1 MKRWILPLLLVIS
14 LGVNIGFLLHRA
26 WPKILPGRSA
36 GSGPSRSGWHAS
48 PMKRHLG
55 LNARQV
61 RQMESDRQQV
71 LAQIRPLQDELR
83 LKRRQL
89 FILLKEGEV
98 PQAEMDS
105 ALSDISRLQAAI
117 EKIFIVHS
125 LKMRGHFSPAQMHKF
140 EGYLER
146 GLCPNLGAEAAC
158 PPGAAAAVPGCG
170 NADEGKK
177 AISKR

>member
-14 LGVNIGFLLHRA
+14 LGVNIGFLLHWA
-26 WPKILPGRSA
+26 WPKIVPGHSSGSA
-36 GSGPSRSGWHAS
+36 TSRSGWQAS

-61 RQMESDRQQV
+61 RQMESERQQV
-71 LAQIRPLQDELR
+71 LARIRPLQNELR

-89 FILLKEGEV
+89 FMLLKKGEV
-98 PQAEMDS
+98 PPVELNS

-117 EKIFIVHS
+117 EKIFILHS
-125 LKMRGHFSPAQMHKF
+125 LKMKDHFSPAQMRKF

-158 PPGAAAAVPGCG
+158 PPMAASAGRGWGKG
-170 NADEGKK
+170 NE
-177 AISKR
+177 SKE